1 MWSNPR
7 SPFRLSSDQ
16 PRLEPLNGKPLMVH
30 LAMSVEYWPFD
41 KPMPRGIV
49 PAPHGAQPAPPDV
62 PNFSWVEHGVRAG
75 VPRLMRM
82 LRQRG
87 LPVSVVANAQVADI
101 YPSLMEAVVDAGWE
115 LVGHGFFQRSLKT
128 VEDEGDEIR
137 RSLARLEQVSGK
149 RPRTWL
155 GCGLGETF
163 DTPDILKSEGVE
175 FLHDWA
181 VDDLPV
187 WMRTRHGP
195 LLALPYTFDLNDVPM
210 YLVQGSSGDEIYKR
224 VEATLATYDEELPD
238 QCRVLTL
245 SIHPHIVGAPH
256 VAHHF
261 GRALDL
267 LMARDDVV
275 FVTSSVMGDWFIQAD
290 GTHGAEMDALRDG
303 SPE

>member
-7 SPFRLSSDQ
+7 IPFRLSSDQ
-16 PRLEPLNGKPLMVH
+16 PRLEPLKGKPLMVH

-62 PNFSWVEHGVRAG
+62 PKFGWVEYGVRAG
-75 VPRLMRM
+75 APRLMRM
-82 LRQRG
+82 LRARG

-101 YPSLMEAVVDAGWE
+101 YPALMEAVVDAGWE
-115 LVGHGFFQRSLKT
+115 LVGHGFYQRSLKT
-128 VEDEGDEIR
+128 VEDEGEEIR
-137 RSLARLEQVSGK
+137 SSLARLEQVSGK
-149 RPRTWL
+149 RPRSWL

-163 DTPDILKSEGVE
+163 ETPDILKAEGVE

-187 WMRTRHGP
+187 WMRTRYGP

-210 YLVQGSSGDEIYKR
+210 YLVQGSTGDEIYKR
-224 VEATLATYDEELPD
+224 VEATLATYDEELAD

-245 SIHPHIVGAPH
+245 SVHPHIVGAPH

-267 LMARDDVV
+267 LMSRDDVV

-303 SPE
+303 PPA

>member
-7 SPFRLSSDQ
+7 IPFRLSSDQ
-16 PRLEPLNGKPLMVH
+16 PRLAPLNGKPLMVH

-62 PNFSWVEHGVRAG
+62 PNFGWVEYGVRAG

-101 YPSLMEAVVDAGWE
+101 YPALMEAVVDAGWE

-163 DTPDILKSEGVE
+163 DTPDILKAEGVE

-187 WMRTRHGP
+187 WMRTKHGP

-210 YLVQGSSGDEIYKR
+210 YLVQGSTGDEIFKR

-238 QCRVLTL
+238 QCRVLTI

-303 SPE
+303 PPE

>member
-7 SPFRLSSDQ
+7 IPFRLSSDQ

-62 PNFSWVEHGVRAG
+62 PNFGWVEYGVRAG

-82 LRQRG
+82 LRARG

-115 LVGHGFFQRSLKT
+115 LVGHGFYQRSLKA
-128 VEDEGDEIR
+128 VEDEGEEIR
-137 RSLARLEQVSGK
+137 ASLARLEQVSGK

-155 GCGLGETF
+155 GCGLGESF
-163 DTPDILKSEGVE
+163 DTPDILKAEGVE

-187 WMRTRHGP
+187 WMRTKHGP

-210 YLVQGSSGDEIYKR
+210 YLVQGSTGDEIYRR
-224 VEATLATYDEELPD
+224 VEATLATYDEELAD
-238 QCRVLTL
+238 QCRVLTI

-275 FVTSSVMGDWFIQAD
+275 FVTSSVLGDWFIQAE
-290 GTHGAEMDALRDG
+290 GTHGAEMEALRDG
-303 SPE
+303 PPA

>member
-7 SPFRLSSDQ
+7 VPFRLSTEQ
-16 PRLEPLNGKPLMVH
+16 PRLPPLNGKPLMVH
-30 LAMSVEYWPFD
+30 LTMSVEYWPFD
-41 KPMPRGIV
+41 RPMPRGIV
-49 PAPHGAQPAPPDV
+49 PAPHGAQPSPPDV
-62 PNFSWVEHGVRAG
+62 PNFGWVEYGVRCG
-75 VPRLMRM
+75 IPRLMKM
-82 LRQRG
+82 LEKRG
-87 LPVSVVANAQVADI
+87 LPASVVVNAQVADV
-101 YPSLMEAVVDAGWE
+101 YPSVMDAVVGAGWE
-115 LVGHGFFQRSLKT
+115 LVGHGYFQRSLKT

-137 RSLARLEQVSGK
+137 RSLERLEQVSGK

-155 GCGLGETF
+155 GCGLGESF
-163 DTPDILKSEGVE
+163 DTPDILKAEGVE

-187 WMRTRHGP
+187 WMRTLHGP

-210 YLVQGSSGDEIYKR
+210 YLVQGSSTDEIFKR

-261 GRALDL
+261 GRVLDL
-267 LMARDDVV
+267 LMARDDVI
-275 FVTSSVMGDWFIQAD
+275 FVTSSDIGDWFIQAE
-290 GTHGAEMDALRDG
+290 GTHGAAVDRFRDG
-303 SPE
+303 PGA

>member
-7 SPFRLSSDQ
+7 IPFRLSSDQ
-16 PRLEPLNGKPLMVH
+16 PRLEPLKGKPLMVH

-62 PNFSWVEHGVRAG
+62 PNFGWVEYGVRAG
-75 VPRLMRM
+75 APRLMRM
-82 LRQRG
+82 LRARG

-101 YPSLMEAVVDAGWE
+101 YPALMEAVVDAGWE
-115 LVGHGFFQRSLKT
+115 LVGHGFYQRSLKT
-128 VEDEGDEIR
+128 VEDEGEEIR
-137 RSLARLEQVSGK
+137 SSLARLEQVSGK
-149 RPRTWL
+149 RPRSWL

-163 DTPDILKSEGVE
+163 ETPDILKAEGVE

-187 WMRTRHGP
+187 WMRTRYGP

-210 YLVQGSSGDEIYKR
+210 YLVQGSTGDEIYKR
-224 VEATLATYDEELPD
+224 VEATLATYDEELAD

-245 SIHPHIVGAPH
+245 SVHPHIVGAPH

-267 LMARDDVV
+267 LMSRDDVV

-303 SPE
+303 PPA

>member
-7 SPFRLSSDQ
+7 IPFRLSSAQ
-16 PRLEPLNGKPLMVH
+16 PRLKPLNGKPLMVH

-62 PNFSWVEHGVRAG
+62 PNFGWVEYGVRAG

-82 LRQRG
+82 LRARG

-115 LVGHGFFQRSLKT
+115 LVGHGFFQRSLKA

-163 DTPDILKSEGVE
+163 DTPDILKAEGVE

-187 WMRTRHGP
+187 WMRTKHGP

-210 YLVQGSSGDEIYKR
+210 YLVQGSTGDEIYKR
-224 VEATLATYDEELPD
+224 VEATLATYDEELAD
-238 QCRVLTL
+238 QCRVLTI

-261 GRALDL
+261 GRVLDL

-275 FVTSSVMGDWFIQAD
+275 FVTSSVMGDWFIEAD
-290 GTHGAEMDALRDG
+290 GTGGAEVDRYRDG
-303 SPE
+303 PPA